1 MTCYKIH
8 TLVLVF
14 TFVFTFRWMWRIQRN
29 WYRKLYQLHRENSWP
44 ICPTQSCKWWRSSFG
59 AIFTPKWSQSHS
71 KSQSQFIS
79 LFTFMIFVS
88 FIPFSV
94 FGFWSFTKILCNLWL
109 HFARQDVQDRK
120 KQKENHSTKVNKI
133 PKHQKTKICDEQ
145 NINQSL
151 QFKAK
156 VNKDTNWDGL

>member
-29 WYRKLYQLHRENSWP
+29 WYRKLYQLHRENSWQ

-79 LFTFMIFVS
+79 LFTFMTFVS

-120 KQKENHSTKVNKI
+120 NRRKITQLKWTKY
-133 PKHQKTKICDEQ
+133 QKTKRQKYVMNKTLI
-145 NINQSL
+145 
-151 QFKAK
+151 KAFNSK
-156 VNKDTNWDGL
+156 QK